1 MFIFVAAVEVKTKQT
16 FGLPGD
22 CDLIDIWWLLGWHF
36 RESDEPGVPYKNRA
50 HASDQYSSTYGGE
63 RRLARTPANQ
73 DVPPEVFPLGEE
85 GNGQQS
91 VKVDALHQQP
101 EVTRHDAILEENH
114 HRLAAHLQESTDRSG
129 LHTAPK

>member
-1 MFIFVAAVEVKTKQT
+1 MSLASLIKTEHTQA
-16 FGLPGD
+16 
-22 CDLIDIWWLLGWHF
+22 ISIH
-36 RESDEPGVPYKNRA
+36 R
-50 HASDQYSSTYGGE
+50 HM
-63 RRLARTPANQ
+63 ARTLVHTPADQ

-129 LHTAPK
+129 